1 MNEKEKSVLAAV
13 EKSIGNGWHFKNLMP
28 LARGTFG
35 NVYELAKNNPMIGPD
50 YRAVKIVPTSKRR
63 LNRVKEELKHLNRTR
78 DNQNIVSYIDYGTVN
93 VGETMAMWFVMEK
106 HVPLPKYGAD
116 RAFSEKDVLRIGIDV
131 SHALEACEREK
142 IIHCDVKP
150 SNIFVKSS
158 KGSAYLLGDFSISL
172 DDSQKKIVNE
182 YSIGYSSPE
191 QLKRIAEPL
200 SNRSDIYSLGM
211 TLYVL
216 ANNKKFPD
224 QRDVLPEIEE
234 ISVELNAILRKACS
248 YYPGN
253 RYQSAAE
260 LRKELLKLMITKYC

>member
-1 MNEKEKSVLAAV
+1 MICLSPCIRILKRKQ
-13 EKSIGNGWHFKNLMP
+13 GWK
-28 LARGTFG
+28 
-35 NVYELAKNNPMIGPD
+35 
-50 YRAVKIVPTSKRR
+50 
-63 LNRVKEELKHLNRTR
+63 
-78 DNQNIVSYIDYGTVN
+78 
-93 VGETMAMWFVMEK
+93 
-106 HVPLPKYGAD
+106 
-116 RAFSEKDVLRIGIDV
+116 LRILKVIPWKT
-131 SHALEACEREK
+131 SE
-142 IIHCDVKP
+142 
-150 SNIFVKSS
+150 N
-158 KGSAYLLGDFSISL
+158 GDFSISL
-172 DDSQKKIVNE
+172 DDSQKKIAND

-216 ANNKKFPD
+216 ANDKKFPD